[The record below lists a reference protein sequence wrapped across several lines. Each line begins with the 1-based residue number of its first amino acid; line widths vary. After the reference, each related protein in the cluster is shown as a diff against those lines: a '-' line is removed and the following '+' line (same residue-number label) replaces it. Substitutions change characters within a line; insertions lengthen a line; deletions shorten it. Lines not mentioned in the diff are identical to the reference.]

1 MKYILGLSFLYESYK
16 NKKALLRIHSNN
28 RLIDEIVL
36 DKDIE
41 TCTKTEEYS
50 LMVRHLYGR
59 ESYKSYG
66 RTYAEMINKIVNDIK
81 QKVTKLNLK
90 RSFDRLYEWTVESLI
105 PAPPRTRKYE
115 IPNKLFLFELEEE
128 HIGETITV
136 ECINNNNNHTNGFL
150 TKFSNIKFHN
160 IFLIPKKFFY
170 KGTILKIMS
179 RICKNELMSPIQ
191 EAVFTQWQ
199 EQNTWPSAHK
209 ISYRGNSY
217 DPKAN
222 DGRVHHVPLG
232 GHFFLDIDVIKK
244 HKIKMFS
251 NRERPYGFYFI
262 DQSII
267 PIIVF
272 YDLINRINE
281 DQ

>member
-16 NKKALLRIHSNN
+16 NKEALLRIHSNN
-28 RLIDEIVL
+28 RLIDEIIL

-41 TCTKTEEYS
+41 MCTKTSEKS
-50 LMVRHLYGR
+50 LEVLYLYGR
-59 ESYKSYG
+59 KSYESYG
-66 RTYAEMINKIVNDIK
+66 PTYIEMINKIVNDIK
-81 QKVTKLNLK
+81 QKVTKLNPK
-90 RSFDRLYEWTVESLI
+90 RSFDQLSKWTVESFI
-105 PAPPRTRKYE
+105 PAPPRIRKYE

-128 HIGETITV
+128 HIGETITI

-150 TKFSNIKFHN
+150 TKFSKIKIYN

-170 KGTILKIMS
+170 KGTILKIMG
-179 RICKNELMSPIQ
+179 RISKNELMSPIQ
-191 EAVFTQWQ
+191 EVAWSDWQ
-199 EQNTWPSAHK
+199 EQNIWPGARK
-209 ISYRGNSY
+209 IHYRGDSY

-222 DGRVHHVPLG
+222 DGRVHHVSLG

-244 HKIKMFS
+244 HKIMMFS

-267 PIIVF
+267 PLIVF